1 MWSSVVVIITIRFT
15 PVSFDWTSAN
25 GSSVLGRSPY
35 LCLMFTCAVFHGL
48 QVNLVPPVVVSEGR
62 EEDRLYQVMSD
73 DETIVGD
80 MPLDGIV
87 ILEMPESNAAANL
100 TKQDSYTQLASS
112 MRESK
117 THPSYST
124 DRHQDPCSPQSMS
137 SK

>member
-1 MWSSVVVIITIRFT
+1 MWGSVVVVITIRFT
-15 PVSFDWTSAN
+15 PLSFDWTSAN

-35 LCLMFTCAVFHGL
+35 LCLMFTCAVFHSL

-87 ILEMPESNAAANL
+87 ILEMPESNAGANL

-117 THPSYST
+117 TLPSYST